1 MSDVEIKLILSTK
14 TQQADF
20 AWLVKRLARRGLGTD
35 DLNLVTAEEAEAED
49 ALLLLRDAL
58 AAAEYDP
65 R

>member
-1 MSDVEIKLILSTK
+1 MSDVEIKLILTK
-14 TQQADF
+14 TQAADF

-58 AAAEYDP
+58 AAAGFDP